1 MISVMPVLLLAA
13 HPRECNQQSRTR
25 YVPSV
30 CACRWTCR
38 AHLHRRLG
46 KLSEGIVSQLRKC
59 AVPIYPV
66 NKLLYILCLLF
77 LFMYLLLQTFEL
89 DFEVFLFLGAVL
101 A

>member
-1 MISVMPVLLLAA
+1 M
-13 HPRECNQQSRTR
+13 
-25 YVPSV
+25 
-30 CACRWTCR
+30 
-38 AHLHRRLG
+38 
-46 KLSEGIVSQLRKC
+46 SQLRKC